1 VHGRLILGQVLGLGL
16 TGSAP
21 GSSPYGSG
29 SWPWVLMK
37 HHLRCTDVI
46 IAANICRNIKKV
58 TTLMTAGPLWIHL
71 RINLVWAYP
80 SRAPTPKCPE
90 SGGRTERQTDHSVES
105 KSALIQLAQCQF
117 PQPAISNAKILIYLS
132 EKNIYRSNFIKQ
144 HSETVTVWNY
154 ENAGCSL
161 RKKIIVSF
169 ITILGTL
176 SLPTQPTRVKQRPR
190 QMTVS
195 AVWHRWCHS
204 LHNTT
209 NQS

>member
-1 VHGRLILGQVLGLGL
+1 
-16 TGSAP
+16 
-21 GSSPYGSG
+21 
-29 SWPWVLMK
+29 MK
-37 HHLRCTDVI
+37 YHLRCTDVI

-90 SGGRTERQTDHSVES
+90 SGGQTERQTDQSMCNSRLHLMLCTAVENT
-105 KSALIQLAQCQF
+105 SALIQLAQCQF

-132 EKNIYRSNFIKQ
+132 EKNTYRSNFIKQ

-161 RKKIIVSF
+161 RKKNYCVIYYNF
-169 ITILGTL
+169 RHTL
-176 SLPTQPTRVKQRPR
+176 LPTQPTRVKQRPR